1 MATLQSNYDYTT
13 RFKNG
18 FLKITLAD
26 KQMAEVIEPLL
37 NEFDKIDFKT
47 FYQSKYNAYVKYD
60 YEPFCVD
67 GFNIE
72 FEITDKLGDG
82 VFVSNQ
88 LKFIEYVAVKRLERY
103 VELEKQKDLD
113 IDMRSTEGKLIKRLM
128 EV

>member
-1 MATLQSNYDYTT
+1 MTTLQSKYDYATS
-13 RFKNG
+13 FKNG
-18 FLKITLAD
+18 FLRITLAD

-67 GFNIE
+67 GYNIE
-72 FEITDKLGDG
+72 FEITDKLGDR
-82 VFVSNQ
+82 VFASNQ
-88 LKFIEYVAVKRLERY
+88 LKFIEYVATKRLDRY
-103 VELEKQKDLD
+103 IELEKQNDLE
-113 IDMRSTEGKLIKRLM
+113 IDMRSADGKLIKRLM

>member
-1 MATLQSNYDYTT
+1 MTTLQDKYDYTT
-13 RFKNG
+13 SFKNG

-26 KQMAEVIEPLL
+26 KQMAEVIKPLL

-47 FYQSKYNAYVKYD
+47 FYQSKYNDYVKYD

-103 VELEKQKDLD
+103 VELEKQNDLE

>member
-1 MATLQSNYDYTT
+1 MTTLQSKYDYTT
-13 RFKNG
+13 SLKNG
-18 FLKITLAD
+18 FLRITLAD

-47 FYQSKYNAYVKYD
+47 FYQSKYNSYVKYD
-60 YEPFCVD
+60 YEPFCVE

-82 VFVSNQ
+82 VFASNQ
-88 LKFIEYVAVKRLERY
+88 LKFIEYVAAKRLERY
-103 VELEKQKDLD
+103 VELEKQNDLE
-113 IDMRSTEGKLIKRLM
+113 IDMRSAEGKLIKRLM

>member
-1 MATLQSNYDYTT
+1 MTTLQSKYDYATS
-13 RFKNG
+13 FKNG
-18 FLKITLAD
+18 FLRITLAD
-26 KQMAEVIEPLL
+26 RQMAEVIEPLL

-47 FYQSKYNAYVKYD
+47 FYQSKYNAHVKYD

-67 GFNIE
+67 GYNIE

-103 VELEKQKDLD
+103 VELEKQNDLN
-113 IDMRSTEGKLIKRLM
+113 IDMRSAEGKLIKRLM

>member
-1 MATLQSNYDYTT
+1 MTVLQSKYDYATSL
-13 RFKNG
+13 KNG
-18 FLKITLAD
+18 FLIITLAD

-47 FYQSKYNAYVKYD
+47 FYQSKYNSYVKYD

-67 GFNIE
+67 GYNIE

-113 IDMRSTEGKLIKRLM
+113 IDMRSAEGKLIKRLM

>member
-1 MATLQSNYDYTT
+1 MTTLQSKYDYETS
-13 RFKNG
+13 FKNG
-18 FLKITLAD
+18 FLRITLAD
-26 KQMAEVIEPLL
+26 KQMAEVIKPLL

-72 FEITDKLGDG
+72 FEITDNLGDG
-82 VFVSNQ
+82 VFASNQ

-103 VELEKQKDLD
+103 VELEKQKDLN
-113 IDMRSTEGKLIKRLM
+113 IDMRSAEGKLIKRLM